1 MDRAPVCDSELRFYA
16 PIMENVLYL
25 HYDMHYPLMDPTNST
40 ELGAAAG
47 TPCGTHQNSVLQ
59 LS

>member
-1 MDRAPVCDSELRFYA
+1 MCDSEVRFYA
-16 PIMENVLYL
+16 LVMENVLYL
-25 HYDMHYPLMDPTNST
+25 HYDMHYPLMDPTYCS

-47 TPCGTHQNSVLQ
+47 TPCGTHQNFAVQ